1 MNKTGVK
8 KMKKTHTL
16 WEIVDWNTRD
26 RIALVKTKNFY
37 NSDLLNYQYGHKIIS
52 SNYELSKFDWGTY
65 SNSTY
70 QEDKKNCKTIDYKQ
84 EV

>member
-37 NSDLLNYQYGHKIIS
+37 NNDQR
-52 SNYELSKFDWGTY
+52 D
-65 SNSTY
+65 
-70 QEDKKNCKTIDYKQ
+70 D
-84 EV
+84 